1 MTKSPNFH
9 ESFNRQEV
17 VAGSERS
24 FGFVIAGALV
34 VITFVPLIRGNDP
47 RWYLLPIA
55 LVFAALAVIVPA
67 WLRPLNQVWHGF
79 GLLLQKVVNPVVMLA
94 IFGLGVVPTGLI
106 LRSMG
111 KDTMGRKFDAHA
123 KSYWIVRDPP
133 GPPPGTMKNQF

>member
-1 MTKSPNFH
+1 VKNAGNFH
-9 ESFNRQEV
+9 ERFDRQEV

-24 FGFVIAGALV
+24 FGYVIAGALV
-34 VITFVPLIRGNDP
+34 AITFVPLVRGNDP

-55 LVFAALAVIVPA
+55 LIFAVLALFVPA
-67 WLRPLNQVWHGF
+67 WLRPLNRLWYAF

-94 IFGLGVVPTGLI
+94 IFVLGVVPTGLI

-111 KDTMGRKFDAHA
+111 KDPMGRKFDAN
-123 KSYWIVRDPP
+123 SETYWITRDPP